1 MISRIS
7 TPPLEV
13 GTQSARRDGEPPL
26 PGLDPPAFKPPRGKL
41 AHPGGE
47 SRELRHA
54 RKLRRIKGIEEEDG
68 ENPGKRPGRM
78 RAIEQAKLVALL
90 DASLLE
96 HPIEPPR
103 AARLLNLHGE
113 LTDPRSV
120 GGLPAG
126 LARLGDFEQR
136 PADSIDVSD
145 TDRCLRHAAGREVL
159 PEETGQCEKL
169 TPLRILR
176 LPGGIVVEG
185 IVMDGPLRT
194 AMMDR
199 IAMAVAFQT
208 LNRHAERSDRGS
220 LANRAGLAAGAKRL
234 LPPDEYRIKLN
245 HASSYDSARLLS
257 PLATG
262 AKSLDHLQWATPPGY
277 PSPLMASEES
287 PRPLVVQSD
296 STLLLDVH
304 AAGFDAARASISA
317 FAELEKSPEHFHTYR
332 ISPLS
337 LWNAASAGLA
347 AEEVIRRL
355 REWSRFPVPEN
366 ILFTIRDTISRF
378 GKLILFPTDDSDRL
392 FLSVEDAAIYAELSS
407 QKRLSS
413 LLVPN
418 SRGFYLRL
426 VDRGI
431 VKLELTRLGYPV
443 KDQAPLARG
452 EPVEFTLRARTASG
466 FLFAVRDYQ
475 REAASAFAGDG
486 EAGSGFGTIVLP
498 CGAGKT
504 IVGMAIM
511 DLLKTSTL
519 ILSTNVAAVHQW
531 IDELLDKTT
540 LTRDE
545 IGEYTGDKKDLKP
558 VTIGTYQI
566 LTWRPAKEGDF
577 PHFRI
582 FRERNWGLI
591 IYDEVHLLPAPV
603 FRVTAEIQAVR
614 RLGLTATLVREDG
627 REEDVFSL
635 VGPKRYDVPWK
646 EMEAKGWIAEANCYE
661 IRVDLPQDLRV
672 PYATADKRQKFR
684 IAAEN
689 PIKVEITKE
698 LIENHP
704 EDSIMVIGQ
713 YLAQLGD
720 IARATG
726 APIITGQTPNA
737 QREEIY
743 ADFRSGKVRV
753 IVVSKVAN
761 FAIDLPD
768 ASVAIQVS
776 GTFGSRQEEAQ
787 RLGRILRPKERNSY
801 FYSIV
806 SRYTTEEEFSANRQ
820 KFLTEQGYKYH
831 IELWNE

>member
-1 MISRIS
+1 MRSVREEH
-7 TPPLEV
+7 PV
-13 GTQSARRDGEPPL
+13 PL
-26 PGLDPPAFKPPRGKL
+26 PNA
-41 AHPGGE
+41 A
-47 SRELRHA
+47 
-54 RKLRRIKGIEEEDG
+54 
-68 ENPGKRPGRM
+68 
-78 RAIEQAKLVALL
+78 
-90 DASLLE
+90 LLE
-96 HPIEPPR
+96 HPVEPAR
-103 AARLLNLHGE
+103 SARLLHLKGE
-113 LTDPRSV
+113 LIDVRTVREF
-120 GGLPAG
+120 PAG
-126 LARLGDFEQR
+126 LARLRDLEQH
-136 PADSIDVSD
+136 PADPIDVSD
-145 TDRCLRHAAGREVL
+145 TDGGLRHPAGREVF
-159 PEETGQCEKL
+159 PEETGQREQL
-169 TPLRILR
+169 TPLWIRR

-185 IVMDGPLRT
+185 VVVDRALRT
-194 AMMDR
+194 AVVDTV
-199 IAMAVAFQT
+199 AVAVAFEA
-208 LNRHAERSDRGS
+208 LSRHSDRADGKS
-220 LANRAGLAAGAKRL
+220 LANGAGLAAGAERL
-234 LPPDEYRIKLN
+234 LPAEKHCVELD
-245 HASSYDSARLLS
+245 HAVSYDAAWPMSSR
-257 PLATG
+257 TINF
-262 AKSLDHLQWATPPGY
+262 KSFDYLRRATPPGY
-277 PSPLMASEES
+277 PNPPMASEES
-287 PRPLVVQSD
+287 ARPLVVQSD

-304 AAGFDAARASISA
+304 APCFDGARASIAA

-337 LWNAASAGLA
+337 LWNAASAGIA

-355 REWSRFPVPEN
+355 REWSRFSVPEN
-366 ILFTIRDTISRF
+366 VLFTIRDTISRF

-392 FLSVEDAAIYAELSS
+392 FLAVEDTAIYAELSG
-407 QKRLSS
+407 QKRLST

-443 KDQAPLARG
+443 KDMAPLARG
-452 EPVEFTLRARTASG
+452 EPVEFTLRPRTASG
-466 FLFAVRDYQ
+466 FIFAVRDYQ

-540 LTRDE
+540 LTRDQ

-558 VTIGTYQI
+558 ITIGTYQI
-566 LTWRPAKEGDF
+566 ITWRPTKEGDF

-661 IRVDLPQDLRV
+661 IRVDLPQELRV

-689 PIKVEITKE
+689 PVKIEITKE

-713 YLAQLGD
+713 YLAQLGE

-726 APIITGQTPNA
+726 APIITGQTPNP

-743 ADFRSGKVRV
+743 ADFRSGRVRV